1 LISSDEEKIEIVE
14 TLWRM
19 VYVDGKMNQYKH
31 HPMGKLQNLPCLT
44 HDQMTTAKLKALK
57 S

>member
-1 LISSDEEKIEIVE
+1 MISLDEEKIEIVE

-44 HDQMTTAKLKALK
+44 HDQMTAAKLKALK